1 MLCADAHGTP
11 PRWLLVFRRRAD
23 VWWVNYCPGEFKHVS
38 AFGYVHEAD
47 AWIFYDAG
55 LCTTIYVARGT
66 SARAMMLQRT
76 RGDVCVLS
84 MEPLPCPSSPRRPI
98 FTCTAAIANRVT
110 YYTTMAGCEAATEA
124 LKHGGDITVISLQE
138 LHAEL
143 ASI

>member
-1 MLCADAHGTP
+1 MDGNLDLLPTDAYGTP
-11 PRWLLVFRRRAD
+11 SRWLLVFRRRAD

-38 AFGYVHEAD
+38 AFGYVHETD

-98 FTCTAAIANRVT
+98 FTCTAAIANLLAIPT
-110 YYTTMAGCEAATEA
+110 IA
-124 LKHGGDITVISLQE
+124 LRPDALYKACIKNGATVIQ
-138 LHAEL
+138 
-143 ASI
+143 